1 MRKALLEESGS
12 KRQSSGAFKELFMA
26 RNRNQ
31 SGWNIEDLTDAK
43 VSAAIHYLDW
53 DSGGE
58 NGAGSDSAT
67 RGICLALM
75 ILFLECAAFMLLYY
89 YTR

>member
-1 MRKALLEESGS
+1 
-12 KRQSSGAFKELFMA
+12 MA

-31 SGWNIEDLTDAK
+31 SGWNIEGLTDAE

-53 DSGGE
+53 DSSGE
-58 NGAGSDSAT
+58 NGAGGDSAT
-67 RGICLALM
+67 GGICLALM
-75 ILFLECAAFMLLYY
+75 ILVLECAVFILLYY

>member
-1 MRKALLEESGS
+1 
-12 KRQSSGAFKELFMA
+12 MA

-31 SGWNIEDLTDAK
+31 SGWNIEDLTDAE
-43 VSAAIHYLDW
+43 VSAAIHYLDS
-53 DSGGE
+53 DSSGE

-67 RGICLALM
+67 RGICLTLM
-75 ILFLECAAFMLLYY
+75 ILFLECAFFILLYY